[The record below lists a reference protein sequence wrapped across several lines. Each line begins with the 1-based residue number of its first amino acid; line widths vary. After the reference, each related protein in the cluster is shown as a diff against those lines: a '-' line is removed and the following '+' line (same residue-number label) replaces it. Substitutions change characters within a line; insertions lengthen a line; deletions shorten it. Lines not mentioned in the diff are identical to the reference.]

1 LDGLSG
7 QKWSLFRSRFFKKL
21 IMPLPVFQDFKL
33 LQQALTHSSYVNEHP
48 GEGLDYERLEFLGDS
63 MLEFVVRD
71 LLFARYPS
79 MDEGKMS
86 KRADVLV
93 DESRLATLAVQMGIP
108 EKMRLGV
115 GAQHERHNPSV
126 QADMFEAVIGAY
138 RLDAGIDSAYRYVE
152 SIFKPL
158 VDHVHVLPSTDPI
171 TELQEYVQAHL
182 GSSLPSYRVVEAL
195 GPDHAKVFTLE
206 VWVGPTIYGIGKGGS
221 KKEAKKKPWPL
232 LMTASKW

>member
-1 LDGLSG
+1 
-7 QKWSLFRSRFFKKL
+7 
-21 IMPLPVFQDFKL
+21 MPLPVFQDFKL

-221 KKEAKKKPWPL
+221 KKEAKKKAAL
-232 LMTASKW
+232 EALRRLKG